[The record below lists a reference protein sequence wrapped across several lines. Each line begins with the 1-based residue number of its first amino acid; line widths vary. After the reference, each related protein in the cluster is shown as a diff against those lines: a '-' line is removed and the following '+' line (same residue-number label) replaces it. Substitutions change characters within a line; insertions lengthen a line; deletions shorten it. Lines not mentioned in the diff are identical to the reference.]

1 MRNGGNDRLR
11 PQQDLVFP
19 RHPPT
24 LLDSNSVIPDGA
36 MAGDYRQA
44 TPILSLTNATP
55 LVSTLLKYQ
64 NQHNVGNGDAM
75 FATQN
80 RTPFSRHKV

>member
-1 MRNGGNDRLR
+1 MAATIGSDHNQTLYFLDILQPSRVELDNPKWCDGGN
-11 PQQDLVFP
+11 Q
-19 RHPPT
+19 
-24 LLDSNSVIPDGA
+24 
-36 MAGDYRQA
+36 RQA

-80 RTPFSRHKV
+80 SSPFSRHKV